1 MFQEVIG
8 KSLRLFHKR
17 HGVVAKRTEQL
28 LPNQPN
34 RSQALYRMLFLR
46 LFYFFGSRFSGHAR
60 RPETWITRL
69 LATRLSRC
77 VKAINL
83 IIKTR
88 SKLRILLPSGDR
100 IQFPLRYLN
109 ENYIL
114 CCNNLRPLTVPDQR
128 CSAQPRSCQP
138 RLWTSPAAGGASPPP
153 PAPGVRSHLQTTNP
167 AGGIYSL

>member
-46 LFYFFGSRFSGHAR
+46 LFYFFWISLLRSCS
-60 RPETWITRL
+60 ETWITRL
-69 LATRLSRC
+69 LATRLSGC

-138 RLWTSPAAGGASPPP
+138 RL
-153 PAPGVRSHLQTTNP
+153 
-167 AGGIYSL
+167 